1 MHFLRLRVF
10 YSLLMLGCLS
20 LGSAS
25 AMAGSAIIMK
35 LGQVELWD
43 DSQFLGT
50 QERTF
55 DDRSRR
61 TFGFAWEHRNRRNI
75 GFGMEYLTYRH
86 DYRPATAASG
96 GQAKT
101 QMILFSAR
109 KYFIDS
115 GVFHP
120 FVGMGMGIGHTSV
133 TGGPDLSPD
142 VNFQVQANT
151 GIEFRFD
158 NIGFLVE
165 VKGLYNDSDGPVNNR
180 YDPSGTAVF
189 GGMSFIF

>member
-1 MHFLRLRVF
+1 MHYLRLGVF
-10 YSLLMLGCLS
+10 YSILVLGIGLAP
-20 LGSAS
+20 AS
-25 AMAGSAIIMK
+25 AMAGGAIIMK
-35 LGQVELWD
+35 LGQVQLWD
-43 DSQFLGT
+43 DAQFLGG
-50 QERTF
+50 QNRVF

-61 TFGFAWEHRNRRNI
+61 TFGFAWEHRNKRDI

-109 KYFIDS
+109 KYFIAS

-120 FVGMGMGIGHTSV
+120 FVGMGMGLGHTSV
-133 TGGPDLSPD
+133 TGGPDLSPEVD
-142 VNFQVQANT
+142 FQVQANT

-180 YDPSGTAVF
+180 YDPSGTAIF